1 MELPRSIESEQAIL
15 GAMISY
21 PRATSEVIDKL
32 KSEYFYNSKHTK
44 IYSEI
49 VKLFSQGLVIDIQTL
64 AQSLSDKGIIES
76 VGGVTYLSELQ
87 GGVIYSEN
95 INYHCDVIVDKWSKR
110 NIIHIS
116 RDLINKAYD
125 TKVAARDIISD
136 GVGEFYKMTS
146 DNGKMYT
153 MAECLDSAL
162 IEIEDRYNTKGEII
176 GKTTGFKTFDKA
188 IGGLQKGNLF
198 VIAGRPSM
206 GKTALA
212 LNIAVKAAEKS
223 RVGIF
228 SFEMS
233 RQELSDRLLSDEGNV
248 KLGKIKSGNLCEEEF
263 EKINNSAAI
272 LSERYAIVYDG
283 RALNTSEIKAKCMKA
298 KLEDG
303 LDIVVIDYLQL
314 INGDSNS
321 NGNRVYEITKI
332 SRELKSMAREL
343 EISIVALSQLSRGP
357 EARENKRPVLSDL
370 RDSGS
375 IEQDADIIALL
386 YRDEYYR
393 RDSEEKG
400 ICEVIIGKNR
410 NGKTGVFKLNW
421 IPEIQRFVDMT

>member
-1 MELPRSIESEQAIL
+1 MELPKAIESEQAIL
-15 GAMISY
+15 GAMIAYQSV
-21 PRATSEVIDKL
+21 TVEVVDKL
-32 KSEYFYNSKHTK
+32 KSEYFYNTKHIK
-44 IYSEI
+44 IYREI
-49 VKLFSQGLVIDIQTL
+49 VSLFNDGLLVDIKTL
-64 AQSLSDKGIIES
+64 AQSLNDKGLLEV
-76 VGGVTYLSELQ
+76 VGGVSYLINLYE
-87 GGVIYSEN
+87 GATFAEN
-95 INYHCDVIVDKWSKR
+95 IKYHCEVIADKWSKR

-125 TKVAARDIISD
+125 SKITSKDIISD
-136 GVGEFYKMTS
+136 GVGEFYKMSS

-162 IEIEDRYNTKGEII
+162 VEIEARYNNKGDII
-176 GKTTGFKTFDKA
+176 GKTTGFASFDKA

-212 LNIAVKAAEKS
+212 LNIAAKAAEKS
-223 RVGIF
+223 RVAIF

-233 RQELSDRLLSDEGNV
+233 KQELSDRLLSDEGCI
-248 KLGKIKSGNLCEEEF
+248 KLGKIKSGNLSSGEF
-263 EKINNSAAI
+263 EKISNVAAR

-283 RALNTSEIKAKCMKA
+283 RSLNTSEIKAKCIKA
-298 KLEDG
+298 KLQDG

-314 INGDSNS
+314 INGDSKS
-321 NGNRVYEITKI
+321 NGNRVYEISKI

-343 EISIVALSQLSRGP
+343 EINIIALSQLSRAT

-370 RDSGS
+370 RDSGA

-386 YRDEYYR
+386 YRDEYYK
-393 RDSEEKG
+393 RDSTEKG

-421 IPEIQRFVDMT
+421 IPEIQRFIDI

>member
-1 MELPRSIESEQAIL
+1 MELPRSIESEQAVL
-15 GAMISY
+15 GAMIAY
-21 PRATSEVIDKL
+21 PKASSEVIEKI
-32 KSEYFYNSKHTK
+32 KSEYFYNSKHSK

-49 VKLFSQGLVIDIQTL
+49 VKLFRYGLVIDIQTL
-64 AQSLSDKGIIES
+64 AQSLSDKGLISE

-95 INYHCDVIVDKWSKR
+95 IKYHCDVILDKWSKR
-110 NIIHIS
+110 NIINIS
-116 RDLINKAYD
+116 RDLINKSYD
-125 TKVAARDIISD
+125 TKILAKDIISD
-136 GVGEFYKMTS
+136 GVCEFYKISS

-153 MAECLDSAL
+153 MAECLDTAL
-162 IEIEDRYNTKGEII
+162 LEIEERYKNKGTLI
-176 GKTTGFKTFDKA
+176 GKTTGFNTFDKA

-198 VIAGRPSM
+198 IIAGRPSM

-212 LNIAVKAAEKS
+212 LNIAAKASEKS

-233 RQELSDRLLSDEGNV
+233 RQELSDRLLSDEGEV
-248 KLGKIKSGNLCEEEF
+248 RLGKIKSGNLTDEEF
-263 EKINNSAAI
+263 EKINNAATI

-283 RALNTSEIKAKCMKA
+283 RSLNTNEIKAKCMKA
-298 KLEDG
+298 KLQDG

-314 INGDSNS
+314 ISGDSNS
-321 NGNRVYEITKI
+321 NGNRVYEISKI
-332 SRELKSMAREL
+332 TRELKSMAREL
-343 EISIVALSQLSRGP
+343 EITIIALSQLSRGP

-370 RDSGS
+370 RDSGA

-386 YRDEYYR
+386 YRDEYYK